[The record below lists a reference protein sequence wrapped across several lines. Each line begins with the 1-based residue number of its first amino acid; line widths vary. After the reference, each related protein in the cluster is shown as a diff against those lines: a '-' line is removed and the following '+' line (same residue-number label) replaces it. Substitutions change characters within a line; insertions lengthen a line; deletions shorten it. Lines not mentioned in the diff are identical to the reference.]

1 MPKLRT
7 KYLVYSFFTLAGMAW
22 LGTFK
27 FMVVILA
34 FLLLSRVLRAI
45 LRFCGAVLMAIWQIL
60 LCKGQAWDF
69 LMNKRIL

>member
-1 MPKLRT
+1 MPKLHT
-7 KYLVYSFFTLAGMAW
+7 KYLVYSFLTIAGMAW

-27 FMVVILA
+27 FLAVILA

-45 LRFCGAVLMAIWQIL
+45 LRFCAAVLTAIWQIL